1 MLKIYLTDLQAYNEG
16 HLVGKW
22 LELPL
27 SNFELSQAISE
38 VLTEGET
45 IAGTDNHEEYF
56 ITDYEWDNL
65 EFCQID
71 EYENIFELN
80 TNMEL
85 ISGLD
90 KDKLKSVSFLL
101 SEGITRDIK
110 DAIERSED
118 VIIHEHQNLEN
129 IAYELLEE
137 CYGVDKLA
145 PIIANNI
152 DYTSVAQDLKY
163 GGNYWEIDNDVF
175 EYIG

>member
-38 VLTEGET
+38 VLTEGKT
-45 IAGTDNHEEYF
+45 ISGTENHEEYF
-56 ITDYEWDNL
+56 ITDYEWDDL

-80 TNMEL
+80 SSMEL
-85 ISGLD
+85 LSDLD
-90 KDKLKSVSFLL
+90 KDKLKSTSFLL
-101 SEGITRDIK
+101 SEGITVDIE
-110 DAIERSED
+110 DAIQRSED

-129 IAYELLEE
+129 IAYELLED

-152 DYTSVAQDLKY
+152 DYTRVAKELKC